1 MEPSTT
7 RGNIGTVEVQV
18 DMSPMASPD
27 YEDGRL
33 GSKGLELMR
42 ILELLYRNCGVIDLE
57 SLCLRTFRQVLSS
70 LVQFSIH

>member
-7 RGNIGTVEVQV
+7 RGNMGVVEVQV

-57 SLCLRTFRQVLSS
+57 SLCLRTFKQVLTALCHSNE
-70 LVQFSIH
+70 